1 MKIWLGILL
10 FASTAFGAPALWL
23 TVSDSINPG
32 TADYI
37 ASGIR
42 EGESS
47 GAPYVLIQ
55 LDTPGG
61 LLNTTRQIVQAMLN
75 STVPIVVWVG
85 PQGAHAGSAGALITF
100 AADIAAMAPGTNI
113 GAAHPVGMGSEK
125 TDKVMADKIANDVAA
140 FAESLAKTKGRNT
153 DWAIKAVRSSSSI
166 IAEDALKMGVIDLMA
181 HDAQDLAKRV
191 AGFQFKTAK
200 LNLRKLPE
208 APAELKVYAPTIKHK
223 VVSFF
228 ADPNLAYLVL
238 ILGGLCIWVE
248 VTHPGLIFPG
258 VLGAFC
264 VIISLVSFQAL
275 PIDYGALAMIILG
288 MILIVIEMF
297 VPSFGVLGIGGIV
310 AFIFGSLYLMDT
322 NLPEFKISLGLIFPT
337 AATLA
342 AAAFGLGLLVVKSRK
357 RKALS
362 GLEAMVGEFAEVRE
376 PITSTHGKV
385 FVAGELWNAV
395 IEGEGE
401 IPLGVPVKVAA
412 IRKMVL
418 VVART

>member
-1 MKIWLGILL
+1 MKIWLGLWL
-10 FASTAFGAPALWL
+10 FASTAWSAPALWL

-37 ASGIR
+37 ISGIR
-42 EGESS
+42 EGERT

-55 LDTPGG
+55 IDTPGG
-61 LLNTTRQIVQAMLN
+61 LLNTTRQIVQAMLG
-75 STVPIVVWVG
+75 STIPVVVWVG

-100 AADIAAMAPGTNI
+100 AADVAAMAPGTNI
-113 GAAHPVGMGSEK
+113 GAAHPVGGDK
-125 TDKVMADKIANDVAA
+125 NDKVMADKIANDVAA
-140 FAESLAKTKGRNT
+140 FAESLAKSKGRNT
-153 DWAIKAVRSSSSI
+153 DWAIKAVRSSASI
-166 IAEDALKMGVIDLMA
+166 IAEEALRMGVIDLMA
-181 HDAQDLAKRV
+181 RDAQDLATRL

-200 LNLRKLPE
+200 QSLKKLPD
-208 APAELKVYAPTIKHK
+208 APAELKAYAPTIKHK

-228 ADPNLAYLVL
+228 ADPNLAYLIL
-238 ILGGLCIWVE
+238 TLGGLCIWVE

-275 PIDYGALAMIILG
+275 PIDYGALAMILLG
-288 MILIVIEMF
+288 MILLVIEMF
-297 VPSFGVLGIGGIV
+297 VPSFGVLGIGGLV

-322 NLPEFKISLGLIFPT
+322 NLPEFKISLALIFPT

-342 AAAFGLGLLVVKSRK
+342 AVAFGLGMLVIKSRK
-357 RKALS
+357 LKVLS
-362 GLEAMVGEFAEVRE
+362 GMDAMIGEFAEVRE
-376 PITSTHGKV
+376 PISATQGKV
-385 FVAGELWNAV
+385 FIAGELWNAV
-395 IEGEGE
+395 IDGEGE
-401 IPLGVPVKVAA
+401 IPKGVPVKVAS